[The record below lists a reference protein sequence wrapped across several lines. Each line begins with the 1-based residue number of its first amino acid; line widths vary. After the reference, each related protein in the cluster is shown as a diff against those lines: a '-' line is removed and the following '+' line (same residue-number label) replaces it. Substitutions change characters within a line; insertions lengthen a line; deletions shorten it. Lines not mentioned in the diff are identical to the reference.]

1 MFGITYLVKQA
12 LCKVQYVGKTVKV
25 FNIRLNNIRKD
36 VSNPKSIPAD
46 LHFREPGHSFNLH
59 LELAL
64 IN

>member
-1 MFGITYLVKQA
+1 MYLVKQA
-12 LCKVQYVGKTVKV
+12 LRKVQYVGKAGKA
-25 FNIRLNNIRKD
+25 FNIRPNYIRNG

>member
-1 MFGITYLVKQA
+1 MYLVKQA

-25 FNIRLNNIRKD
+25 FNIRLSNIRKD

-46 LHFREPGHSFNLH
+46 LHFREPGHSFNLY